1 MYISKNQVESVVK
14 ILKNSED
21 RLSDGYDHYCG
32 YDEGEVDEVLTEIAI
47 DIITNLNE
55 VIYNGNL

>member
-1 MYISKNQVESVVK
+1 MHISKEQIESVVE
-14 ILKNSED
+14 ILKNTED

-32 YDEGEVDEVLTEIAI
+32 YDEGDVDEVLKEIAV

-55 VIYNGNL
+55 VIYSGT

>member
-1 MYISKNQVESVVK
+1 MHISKNQVESVVK
-14 ILKNSED
+14 ILKNSEL

-32 YDEGEVDEVLTEIAI
+32 YDVGDVDEVLTEIAI

-55 VIYNGNL
+55 EN

>member
-1 MYISKNQVESVVK
+1 MYILEKQIELIVK
-14 ILKNSED
+14 ILEANED

-32 YDEGEVDEVLTEIAI
+32 YEEDDVDKVLKKIAV

-55 VIYNGNL
+55 VIYSGA